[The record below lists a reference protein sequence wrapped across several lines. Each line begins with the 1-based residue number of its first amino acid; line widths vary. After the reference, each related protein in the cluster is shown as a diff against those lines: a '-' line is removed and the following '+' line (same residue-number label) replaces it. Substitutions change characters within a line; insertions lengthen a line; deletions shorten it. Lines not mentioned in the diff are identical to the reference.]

1 MRTKTQLELL
11 RKLRQRKGLAKG
23 FTLVELMIVVAIVGL
38 LSAVALPQ
46 FLGARAAAD
55 AGAKIGGQIGLAKEC
70 AVWVASGGVGQQPT
84 FPAAL
89 TSQSL
94 AGTCTSTG
102 GTFSATWSTTV
113 AGLSCLNQRQ
123 ISNGMRSAV
132 ITIDANGGLTC
143 AMTAT

>member
-46 FLGARAAAD
+46 FLGARSAAE

-70 AVWVASGGVGQQPT
+70 AVWVASGGVGQPP
-84 FPAAL
+84 PAATTPGQL
-89 TSQSL
+89 
-94 AGTCTSTG
+94 GTCTLTG
-102 GTFSATWSTTV
+102 GTYQASWARTV
-113 AGLSCLNQRQ
+113 AGLNCLGASGA
-123 ISNGMRSAV
+123 SNGNIRAT
-132 ITIDANGGLTC
+132 ITINDGGAMTC
-143 AMTAT
+143 ALFTT

>member
-46 FLGARAAAD
+46 FLGARDAAD

-70 AVWVASGGVGQQPT
+70 AVWVASGGVGQQPANST
-84 FPAAL
+84 TPGQL
-89 TSQSL
+89 
-94 AGTCTSTG
+94 GTCTATG
-102 GTFSATWSTTV
+102 GTYQASWANTV
-113 AGLSCLNQRQ
+113 AGLSCLDQRQ
-123 ISNGMRSAV
+123 ISEGRSSAT
-132 ITIDANGGLTC
+132 ITVTATGGLSC
-143 AMTAT
+143 ILS